1 MDLRTPSPMPPMPA
15 SCSLQELNIAIQG
28 VMQTIE
34 EERAVR
40 ANETSDLRRE
50 VYQAIYQERDSY
62 SKELNEMKSEVST
75 QHGWFMKEIIRRSV
89 YEARLQNEVDQISKD
104 PLEEKIT
111 ALQEQVESLRTA
123 TQTQCQELAAA

>member
-1 MDLRTPSPMPPMPA
+1 MAPAYAYENPFNCEIEIRPPRSA
-15 SCSLQELNIAIQG
+15 ALVSLEELNIAIQG

-50 VYQAIYQERDSY
+50 LYQAIHHERETHSREFND
-62 SKELNEMKSEVST
+62 LKSEVST

-104 PLEEKIT
+104 P
-111 ALQEQVESLRTA
+111 
-123 TQTQCQELAAA
+123 QELSDRFAAIDR